1 MRAQS
6 YNRSIRLQSL
16 PLHVTD
22 RVCTMTRYTP
32 RAERADSISSI
43 SAWVRSWR
51 FPSESRMTEGFT
63 FSKNTNSIS
72 QYGTHRFTVR
82 SYRGGPS
89 RGRGPCA
96 RTRDFAFW
104 ILIFPARI
112 VRIDI
117 SIIEFLAMVIR
128 TEPGTAPGMVTTHQS
143 FEVRCVVHSQ
153 WLYFTRRT
161 QDTTGTR

>member
-1 MRAQS
+1 MSVHLR
-6 YNRSIRLQSL
+6 
-16 PLHVTD
+16 
-22 RVCTMTRYTP
+22 
-32 RAERADSISSI
+32 
-43 SAWVRSWR
+43 VRSWR

-89 RGRGPCA
+89 RGPGPCA

-161 QDTTGTR
+161 QDTSIPPVRGNFVMLTWVYASTGQFALSKIRVAYV